1 MIPGSDPSS
10 FSPFCLSVFLF
21 FFFPSFLSLFL
32 FLLSFVFFQL
42 SKQSSSLILSSL
54 PGFLLK
60 ISFCFFLT
68 PKTLLSNSP
77 RLFFFFVSFKKSF
90 LLFFVFSPSV
100 FIGAR
105 REGHLTPTMA
115 QGKVATLPMSWHMI
129 GWLGM
134 VALIMAG
141 YEMWLVS
148 GEGEQE
154 KIFKIFPFPCL
165 CTHRERR

>member
-1 MIPGSDPSS
+1 VAFDGGAGGGEEEEWRWHCGGGWEMIPGSDPSS

-77 RLFFFFVSFKKSF
+77 RLFFFFR
-90 LLFFVFSPSV
+90 FF
-100 FIGAR
+100 
-105 REGHLTPTMA
+105 
-115 QGKVATLPMSWHMI
+115 
-129 GWLGM
+129 
-134 VALIMAG
+134 
-141 YEMWLVS
+141 
-148 GEGEQE
+148 
-154 KIFKIFPFPCL
+154 
-165 CTHRERR
+165 